1 MENETEAWTVFSMA
15 QLSTACDK
23 ALDITGELLNEPSGH
38 RAILESTRNNFF
50 MQYFGL
56 PLVSGRVQ
64 EGSG

>member
-1 MENETEAWTVFSMA
+1 MENEIEAWTVFSMV

-38 RAILESTRNNFF
+38 HAILESTRNNFF
-50 MQYFGL
+50 MEYLGL
-56 PLVSGRVQ
+56 LLLSGRVQ